1 MLHGRFRGD
10 GRTGYNRGGQAHI
23 PLQAMGQGAQGIKL
37 ESLPHSMS
45 HLLGTETRRGSQW
58 EFLLRTDGPAP
69 SALGGGGSGLH
80 RTARQASPPVPCGV
94 CPPSP
99 RPVQALGDPQRRAQG
114 RDASVYVS
122 EEMFLLF
129 WENRTTLVSSRG
141 RDPTPATPWLP
152 ARPRK
157 HPLVLSV
164 CAKAGHP
171 LGSRECSR
179 TLPSPPEWVQ
189 DSHALSRGTQV
200 TRELSKVANHEDN
213 GQQEGHS

>member
-122 EEMFLLF
+122 EEMFLFYSIVLGKQDHP
-129 WENRTTLVSSRG
+129 RVLQGTGPYARHTLTACPPQEASPGSQCLCKGRSPSRL
-141 RDPTPATPWLP
+141 T
-152 ARPRK
+152 
-157 HPLVLSV
+157 
-164 CAKAGHP
+164 
-171 LGSRECSR
+171 
-179 TLPSPPEWVQ
+179 
-189 DSHALSRGTQV
+189 
-200 TRELSKVANHEDN
+200 
-213 GQQEGHS
+213 